1 VRILMAGSA
10 DGGAGRSTGSGFGFA
25 GSGFAADSA
34 SDGRCGSP
42 LSERGSPA
50 MRSVVDASPGARR
63 MPWGFWQLP
72 TAANAPVATAAEAM
86 STVRRRRSK
95 ACVSMQHSLD

>member
-1 VRILMAGSA
+1 
-10 DGGAGRSTGSGFGFA
+10 
-25 GSGFAADSA
+25 
-34 SDGRCGSP
+34 
-42 LSERGSPA
+42 